1 MVQEDVRW
9 EKHNPFCLA
18 FQSTPPNPCKVL
30 LFGSQAQVSNL
41 CYKNQQQQKEIAA
54 GQATVNKGSGGG
66 RGGAGMPGVYLAK
79 LLISLVLTDAG
90 LGEKN
95 LALGIERAKQ
105 TLTIS
110 NPYL

>member
-1 MVQEDVRW
+1 M
-9 EKHNPFCLA
+9 
-18 FQSTPPNPCKVL
+18 
-30 LFGSQAQVSNL
+30 
-41 CYKNQQQQKEIAA
+41 
-54 GQATVNKGSGGG
+54 NKGSGGD

-95 LALGIERAKQ
+95 MALGIERAKQ